1 MELNL
6 WSRANHYLNLLQA
19 LLFLILPCTLGHSWY
34 VSCPASVYPFL
45 FWVLLLFIVK
55 DREAWRIA
63 VHGGAKNQTQFS
75 D

>member
-1 MELNL
+1 MVQ
-6 WSRANHYLNLLQA
+6 SKS
-19 LLFLILPCTLGHSWY
+19 LFKSAPGPIILDFTMYTWTFMVCY
-34 VSCPASVYPFL
+34 CPASVYPFL